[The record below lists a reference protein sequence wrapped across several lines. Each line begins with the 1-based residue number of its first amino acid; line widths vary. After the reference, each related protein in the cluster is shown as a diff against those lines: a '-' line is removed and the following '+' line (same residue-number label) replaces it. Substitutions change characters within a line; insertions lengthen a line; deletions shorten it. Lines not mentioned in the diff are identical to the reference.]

1 MSYKLYTDKSETFKC
16 KIHLEGAEL
25 NEAKSRLVIESSK
38 FNLLFEGT
46 IDKDGN
52 CKVPIKKLK
61 NVLKENDSGT
71 MKLEVIADDTYFEP
85 WTSDFSVD
93 TSKKIKVEVKE
104 YKEQNNKPKIKIT
117 EVSKP
122 KSKPKEV
129 NPIIEISN
137 ILNKKGVT
145 LKKFVENK
153 KKFIPIL
160 KEYSNKVE
168 YKNGVKSFI
177 IEVIKKLKQ

>member
-1 MSYKLYTDKSETFKC
+1 MSYKLYTDKTETFKC

-25 NEAKSRLVIESSK
+25 NEAKSRLVIESPK
-38 FNLLFEGT
+38 FSLLFEGT
-46 IDKDGN
+46 IDTDGN

-61 NVLKENDSGT
+61 NILKENDSGK

-104 YKEQNNKPKIKIT
+104 HKQENNKPKIKIT
-117 EVSKP
+117 EVN
-122 KSKPKEV
+122 KPKEV
-129 NPIIEISN
+129 NPINEISN
-137 ILNKKGVT
+137 VLNKKGIT
-145 LKKFVENK
+145 LQKFVENK
-153 KKFIPIL
+153 KKFLPIL
-160 KEYSNKVE
+160 KEYSEKVKYE
-168 YKNGVKSFI
+168 KGVKSFV

>member
-1 MSYKLYTDKSETFKC
+1 MSYKLYTDKTETFKC

-25 NEAKSRLVIESSK
+25 NEAKSRLIIESSK
-38 FNLLFEGT
+38 INLLFEGT

-52 CKVPIKKLK
+52 CEVPIKKLK
-61 NVLKENDSGT
+61 NILKENDSGK

-104 YKEQNNKPKIKIT
+104 YKQTNNKPKIKIT
-117 EVSKP
+117 EVKKP
-122 KSKPKEV
+122 TTEKI
-129 NPIIEISN
+129 NPVTEISN
-137 ILNKKGVT
+137 MFNKKGIT

-153 KKFIPIL
+153 TKFLPIL
-160 KEYSNKVE
+160 KEYSEKVK
-168 YKNGVKSFI
+168 YDKGTKSFI

>member
-1 MSYKLYTDKSETFKC
+1 MSYKLYTDKTETFKC

-25 NEAKSRLVIESSK
+25 SEAKSRLVVESPK

-52 CKVPIKKLK
+52 CEVPIKKLK

-85 WTSDFSVD
+85 WTSEFSVGV
-93 TSKKIKVEVKE
+93 SKKVKVEVKE
-104 YKEQNNKPKIKIT
+104 YKPENNKPKIKIT

-122 KSKPKEV
+122 KQI

-137 ILNKKGVT
+137 MFNKKGVT

-153 KKFIPIL
+153 QKFVPIL
-160 KEYSNKVE
+160 KEYSEKVKYE
-168 YKNGVKSFI
+168 KGVKAFI
-177 IEVIKKLKQ
+177 IEVIKKLKN

>member
-1 MSYKLYTDKSETFKC
+1 MSYKLYTDKTETFKC

-25 NEAKSRLVIESSK
+25 SEAKTRLVVESSK

-46 IDKDGN
+46 IDTNGN
-52 CKVPIKKLK
+52 CEVPIKKLK

-85 WTSDFSVD
+85 WTSDFSVG

-104 YKEQNNKPKIKIT
+104 YKQENTKPKIKIT
-117 EVSKP
+117 EVN
-122 KSKPKEV
+122 KPKEL
-129 NPIIEISN
+129 NPINEISN
-137 ILNKKGVT
+137 MFNKKGIT
-145 LKKFVENK
+145 LRKFVENK
-153 KKFIPIL
+153 QKFIPIL
-160 KEYSNKVE
+160 KEYSKKTE
-168 YKNGVKSFI
+168 YKKGTKTFV

>member
-1 MSYKLYTDKSETFKC
+1 MYKLYTDKQETFEC
-16 KIHLEGAEL
+16 DLYLEGADL
-25 NEAKSRLVIESSK
+25 KDSSARILVETK
-38 FNLLFEGT
+38 DLTLLFPGKINE
-46 IDKDGN
+46 DGN

-61 NVLKENDSGT
+61 NILKENDSGK

-104 YKEQNNKPKIKIT
+104 HKQENNKPKIKIT

-122 KSKPKEV
+122 KEV
-129 NPIIEISN
+129 NPINEISN
-137 ILNKKGVT
+137 VLNKKGIT
-145 LKKFVENK
+145 LQKFVENK
-153 KKFIPIL
+153 KKFLPIL
-160 KEYSNKVE
+160 KEYSEKVKYE
-168 YKNGVKSFI
+168 KGVKSFV